1 MHYRAE
7 EQPNE
12 RKKSKLYDPSVINTD
27 DILWQ
32 LQLTVDD

>member
-12 RKKSKLYDPSVINTD
+12 RKKSKLYNPSVINTD
-27 DILWQ
+27 DILLQ
-32 LQLTVDD
+32 LQLTVDV